1 MNHGVCLLATIA
13 MRAEPSH
20 RSELVNQLIFGDLYE
35 VLETKGEWLFICLQH
50 DGYKGWINANQ
61 ANFIDSE
68 EFETLK
74 HAPYVLSADLV
85 HLLKNRT
92 TGASLMIGAGCKLYF
107 FDNQSASIAG
117 MVFEYLGQ
125 VIIPKQS
132 VRALMDNASLFLD
145 VPYFWGGRTP
155 MGIDCSGLMQ
165 LVFLMSGFEL
175 PRDASQQALIGED
188 LHLVSQAKPGDLV
201 FFGSPDKAISHVGMV
216 VDEGQ
221 LIHAFGKVRIDPV
234 DHLGIFNKELNRYTH
249 YTRLVKRV
257 APRKE

>member
-35 VLETKGEWLFICLQH
+35 VLETKGEWLLICLQH